1 MKLTF
6 PLFIIFFLLSGW
18 ATAQTD
24 SLKVQLKKDSLNTST
39 QPSELKETLPTDSLK
54 AIIETEEQDNVIKD
68 DSLNTEIAEKEKPP
82 VNNTVNFNP
91 NLQYEI
97 GGITVSGTKHLDR
110 NILISL
116 SGLAVGDKINIPGE
130 DIQDAIKNLWG
141 QGLFENIKID
151 ATKVVNEV
159 VFLDIELTER
169 ARLSKYKFTGLR
181 KVEED
186 DVRSKIP
193 LARGR
198 VVTQNVKQS
207 TINAIENYFI
217 EKGFLLAKADI
228 KEIPDTARANH
239 VIVDVIVK
247 RGEKVK
253 INEIIVRGND
263 NVLDRDI
270 KKAMRDTK
278 ERTRIQIG
286 KPKQLWKEVSDGGI
300 GNRLG
305 NITIK
310 GLLRS
315 ITDKFRLRIFNPSK
329 LIEKKFEDDKD
340 NILAYYNTKG
350 YRDAQ
355 ITNDSIIVLN
365 DRYVNLLVDVEEGEK
380 YYFRNIEWEGNT
392 KYSTELLD
400 RILNIQAGEVYDQ
413 SRLDEGLFV
422 SQNSTDVSALYM
434 DDGYL
439 FFQVIPTEKTI
450 EGDSIDLL
458 IKVQEGPQATVND
471 IIIEGNTK
479 TNEHV
484 IRREIRT
491 MPGNKF
497 SRSDIIRTQRELAAL
512 GYFDPEAMGVNPIPD
527 PVNGTVDIKYTV
539 AEQPSDQ
546 FELSAGWGGGSII
559 GSLGVTFNN
568 FSLREMFS
576 EWDPVPSG
584 DGQRLSLRYQAN
596 TRAFQSFSA
605 SFTEPWL
612 GGKRPTSLSIAGFS
626 SLQTNSF
633 RDTFDWND
641 TTRTDLRGLLT
652 LGSSIS
658 IGTRLKV
665 PDDFFTLSTELNY
678 QHYRLKNYQGF
689 LVRDGRFNNL
699 SLRTTL
705 ARYSVGINPV
715 YPTEGSNI
723 SLTMQLTPPYSS
735 FRKNDG
741 TDFYEGKS
749 IAERHKWTEYHKWK
763 FKAEWYTRLKG
774 DFVLKTSAK
783 MGFMGTYRESVGM
796 SPFERFELGDDGLSN
811 FNLYGKDIIALRG
824 YEVLSN
830 GPGIEDDGGL
840 PYYNKFSLELRYPF
854 SLNPSS
860 TIFALAFLEGGNSWA
875 TFKEWNAF
883 DLRRSAGIGL
893 RFFLP
898 MFGTIGFDY
907 GVGFDKDLGPAVNF
921 WDYIGNYGKF
931 SVILG
936 VEPE

>member
-1 MKLTF
+1 
-6 PLFIIFFLLSGW
+6 LLRTNE
-18 ATAQTD
+18 AD
-24 SLKVQLKKDSLNTST
+24 SLKNEIVEEQNTST
-39 QPSELKETLPTDSLK
+39 PVTNQS
-54 AIIETEEQDNVIKD
+54 
-68 DSLNTEIAEKEKPP
+68 NT
-82 VNNTVNFNP
+82 NFNP

-97 GGITVSGTKHLDR
+97 GGITISGTKYLDR

-116 SGLAVGDKINIPGE
+116 SGLSVGDKISIPGE
-130 DIQDAIKNLWG
+130 DIQEAIKNLWK
-141 QGLFENIKID
+141 QGLFENVQID

-159 VFLDIELTER
+159 IFLDIALTER
-169 ARLSKYKFTGLR
+169 PRLSKYKFTGLR

-186 DVRSKIP
+186 DVRNKIP

-198 VVTQNVKQS
+198 QVTENVKRS

-228 KEIPDTARANH
+228 EVMKDTSKVNH
-239 VIVDVIVK
+239 VIVDIIVK

-300 GNRLG
+300 AKRLG

-310 GLLRS
+310 GLFRS
-315 ITDKFRLRIFNPSK
+315 ITDKFRLRVFNPSK
-329 LIEKKFEDDKD
+329 LIEKKLEDDKD
-340 NILAYYNTKG
+340 NIIAYYNTKG

-355 ITNDSIIVLN
+355 ITKDSVIVLN
-365 DRYVNLLVDVEEGEK
+365 DRYVNVLVDVDEGEK

-392 KYSTELLD
+392 KYSTEILD
-400 RILNIQAGEVYDQ
+400 RILNIQPGEVYDQ

-439 FFQVIPTEKTI
+439 FFQVIPTEKTV
-450 EGDSIDLL
+450 ENDSIDLL

-512 GYFDPEAMGVNPIPD
+512 GYFDPESMGVNPIPD
-527 PVNGTVDIKYTV
+527 PVNGTVDIKYSV

-568 FSLREMFS
+568 FSLKEIFS

-612 GGKRPTSLSIAGFS
+612 GGKRPTSLSVAGFS
-626 SLQTNSF
+626 SLQTNNF
-633 RDTFDWND
+633 RDAFDWGD
-641 TTRTDLRGLLT
+641 PEFTGLLT
-652 LGSSIS
+652 VGSSVS

-665 PDDFFTLSTELNY
+665 PDDFFTLSGEINY
-678 QHYRLKNYQGF
+678 QHYRLQNYGGF
-689 LVRDGRFNNL
+689 LVRDGEFNNL

-705 ARYSVGINPV
+705 SRYSVGINPV

-735 FRKNDG
+735 FNNKDYAG
-741 TDFYEGKS
+741 LEV
-749 IAERHKWTEYHKWK
+749 AEAHKWTEYHKWK
-763 FKAEWYTRLKG
+763 FKAEWYTKLKG

-783 MGFMGTYRESVGM
+783 MGFMGTYKESVGI

-824 YEVLSN
+824 YELLNN
-830 GPGIEDDGGL
+830 GPGIEDDGGQ

-860 TIFALAFLEGGNSWA
+860 TIY
-875 TFKEWNAF
+875 
-883 DLRRSAGIGL
+883 
-893 RFFLP
+893 
-898 MFGTIGFDY
+898 Y

-921 WDYIGNYGKF
+921 WEYVGNYGKF